1 MPPFPIGGQE
11 AKCQPPLLGARKQN
25 ALCPIGED
33 RGRLAA
39 LATQLL
45 LATGRGPCRKER
57 KKRGEQPPTP
67 AGAEAEPRAAQTP
80 DRHRSYASRDCS
92 DHSVTATS
100 KVLPQQPETRTK
112 PGPAPNTSQL
122 LVLRKRTTL
131 PATGHGSWYP
141 RRASTPREP
150 VGRPA
155 RQGEIT
161 PDQSLL
167 PGPCPP
173 RNKALISPSRAL

>member
-67 AGAEAEPRAAQTP
+67 AGAEAETRAAQTP

-100 KVLPQQPETRTK
+100 KVLPQQSETRTK

-131 PATGHGSWYP
+131 PALATGVG
-141 RRASTPREP
+141 TRE
-150 VGRPA
+150 GRV
-155 RQGEIT
+155 
-161 PDQSLL
+161 L
-167 PGPCPP
+167 PE
-173 RNKALISPSRAL
+173 SPSVAQPDRGRSLPTSPCCQVLAPQGKGHIRP